1 MFDVGIDFHD
11 GFLQLVKVKAKIVPE
26 IVALGEAFHYWEMRE
41 ANENNFTTTHF

>member
-26 IVALGEAFHYWEMRE
+26 IVVLGEAFHYWEMRE